1 MEKGDIG
8 VTVHSHVA
16 CWFEDLIVT
25 VHGTPQE
32 EKKNIWQ
39 RFLRKEEEPLSGEEW
54 KNHMVSR
61 WTVNEMP
68 LRSIIHLQN
77 QLGIKVEVYTYFE
90 DALRE
95 VIEAYLARKGAH
107 VQVYCYGNLDNLKE
121 DMKYNRDVHTLFT
134 PYENDA
140 AAIGWHR
147 ATVVRP
153 DGTFGF

>member
-1 MEKGDIG
+1 MEGNDIG
-8 VTVHSHVA
+8 VTVHKHVA
-16 CWFEDLIVT
+16 CWFEDLLVN
-25 VHGTPQE
+25 VHAEPQE
-32 EKKNIWQ
+32 EPKSIWQ
-39 RFLRKEEEPLSGEEW
+39 RLRRKEEEPLSADEW

-68 LRSIIHLQN
+68 LKSVIHLQN
-77 QLGIKVEVYTYFE
+77 QLGIGVEVYTYFE
-90 DALRE
+90 DALKE
-95 VIEAYLARKGAH
+95 VIEHYLARKGAD
-107 VQVYCYGNLDNLKE
+107 VQVYCYGNLDNLKD